1 MKLLAVCV
9 GKPQTRPGKKTPTGI
24 NKLPAMS
31 AVSVGPEGLEGDT
44 VCNRKHHGGPEQAV
58 CVEGNITRLWWE
70 DALGQNISYGAFGE
84 NLCIDGLDNRNV
96 AVGDRFLIGNAI
108 LEVTAPRMPCRI
120 LSERLGDP
128 AFAKRYLA
136 AGRPG
141 FYCRVIKSGVIAAGR
156 PVAHELFDGD
166 RILLFEMMQHHGK
179 EAPPDLIQRYL
190 EVPVHA
196 RVRASLA
203 QSSIKF

>member
-1 MKLLAVCV
+1 MRVLAVCV
-9 GKPQTRPGKKTPTGI
+9 GNPQLRLGKKTPTGI
-24 NKLPAMS
+24 NKHPVMS

-108 LEVTAPRMPCRI
+108 LEATAPRMPCRI

-156 PVAHELFDGD
+156 LVAHERFDGD

-179 EAPPDLIQRYL
+179 EASPDLIQRYL
-190 EVPVHA
+190 QVPVHA

-203 QSSIKF
+203 QGSIKF